1 MAKQSG
7 LGDNFYL
14 GGHDLSGD
22 VASLDQVTGGPAT
35 LDVTGLNKSANERIG
50 GLRDGDLQ
58 FTTYFDAASEQPALS
73 VLPTSS
79 VIASYLR
86 GTGQGNTAACL
97 IGRQINYD
105 GTRDNTGNLTMKV
118 EVQADHFGLEW
129 GTQLTSGIFS
139 AANSLTGQNAGF
151 EGGIGTWVTG
161 VGSPTLAESSAKAH
175 AGSDSMSMT
184 SAGTGTMAA
193 KHVSSATGGFAVT
206 PGQHCY
212 VQAWFLAGST
222 ARTCEV
228 AVNWYSSGGSLVT
241 TSTGATPT
249 DNTSTW
255 TLADGTFAAPATAAF
270 ATVVVQVL
278 STVSSEVHYV
288 DDVQFFLLPSSY
300 DTGLGT
306 MLTGNASTFEGGIAN
321 WNTAGNS
328 SIAQS
333 SAQAHTGTHSLAVTS
348 IASGDAEASSCTA
361 TSVTTQGMPV
371 TPGVTYHAD
380 GWFMAAVTPEPVRVG
395 LAWYT
400 AAGSLIGSV
409 SQGSSTTD
417 STTAWTNVSVLAA
430 APATAAFARV
440 IADVTTTAGA
450 SEVHYVDD
458 VAVYPAYGAQAYL
471 QVTAFTGT
479 DCTIKVQDSADGL
492 TWADVTGLAFTQ
504 VTAAPFAQRVAIA
517 NGTAVRRY
525 VTVTA
530 ISTGGFTAL
539 SFAVLLM
546 KNLTQVVF

>member
-1 MAKQSG
+1 MKQSG
-7 LGDNFYL
+7 LGDNFYI
-14 GGHDLSGD
+14 GGNDLSGD
-22 VASLDQVTGGPAT
+22 VASLDQVSGGPAP

-73 VLPTSS
+73 VLPTLS

-118 EVQADHFGLEW
+118 EVQADHYGLEW
-129 GTQLTSGIFS
+129 GTQLTSGIYS
-139 AANSLTGQNAGF
+139 AANLLTGQNAGF
-151 EGGIGTWVTG
+151 EGGLGTWVTG

-212 VQAWFLAGST
+212 VQAWLLAGST
-222 ARTCEV
+222 GRTSEV
-228 AVNWYSSGGSLVT
+228 AVNWYNSGGTLVS
-241 TSTGATPT
+241 TSVGTGVA

-255 TLADGTFAAPATAAF
+255 TLANGTFAVPATGAF
-270 ATVVVQVL
+270 ATVIVQVAG
-278 STVSSEVHYV
+278 TVSTEVHYV
-288 DDVQFFLLPSSY
+288 DDVEFIVLPSGY
-300 DTGLGT
+300 DTGLGAY
-306 MLTGNASTFEGGIAN
+306 LTGDNSTMEGSTGN
-321 WNTAGNS
+321 WNTAGNCT
-328 SIAQS
+328 IAR
-333 SAQAHTGTHSLAVTS
+333 SASAFHTGAHSMAITAVATGDMEAASCQVAS
-348 IASGDAEASSCTA
+348 I
-361 TSVTTQGMPV
+361 TTQGLPV
-371 TPGVTYHAD
+371 TPGNSYYVG
-380 GWFMAAVTPEPVRVG
+380 GWFLAAATPQNVRVG
-395 LAWYT
+395 MQFYT
-400 AAGSLIGSV
+400 AAGSSVGSTLF
-409 SQGSSTTD
+409 GSSVTD
-417 STTAWTNVSVLAA
+417 STTAWVSAA
-430 APATAAFARV
+430 AVVTAPATATYGRIV
-440 IADVTTTAGA
+440 ADVQTTSAIG
-450 SEVHYVDD
+450 EVHYLDD
-458 VAVYPAYGAQAYL
+458 VNFWPAFGAQAYL

-479 DCTIKVQDSADGL
+479 DATVKVQDSADGL

-539 SFAVLLM
+539 SAAVVLV
-546 KNLTQVVF
+546 KNLTAVSF